1 VAVNRKRM
9 WTGLTVA
16 MALAAGGVA
25 AQGTGQ
31 VTRTK
36 VTVTQMTAAQS
47 AAVASEDAEYHDE
60 LMAAAASLKND
71 IKAESDASA
80 AEVADAQSGPTG
92 LGMMVAGGVIAF
104 AILVSIIVIP
114 ASLRARRKR
123 REMLADMLAGKPPR
137 KR

>member
-1 VAVNRKRM
+1 MADDRRRIWAGLAVA
-9 WTGLTVA
+9 A
-16 MALAAGGVA
+16 ALAASASVA
-25 AQGTGQ
+25 SGQ
-31 VTRTK
+31 KSAPVA
-36 VTVTQMTAAQS
+36 MTSAQS

-60 LMAAAASLKND
+60 LMAAAASLKAD

-80 AEVADAQSGPTG
+80 AEVADAQSGPTS

-104 AILVSIIVIP
+104 AVLVSIVVIP

-123 REMLADMLAGKPPR
+123 REMLADMLSGKPPR